1 MWDEDKQ
8 GRLDDLQ
15 RRAQQDT
22 LTDDEQRVL
31 EQLLSELEQAEWTT
45 LRPALDQQRRE
56 QGQLQAELARVQ
68 TRNAVLAAL
77 TERHADLLARARL
90 QLAGI
95 IGEREALRAEYE
107 RVLR

>member
-15 RRAQQDT
+15 RRAQRDT

-31 EQLLSELEQAEWTT
+31 EQLLSELEQAERIT
-45 LRPALDQQRRE
+45 LRPVLDRQRRE
-56 QGQLQAELARVQ
+56 QGQLQADLARVQ
-68 TRNAVLAAL
+68 ARNAVLAAL
-77 TERHADLLARARL
+77 DEWHADWLARARL

-95 IGEREALRAEYE
+95 ISEREVLRAEYE